1 MASTTMVEKW
11 GLPVLEHPEPYI
23 LYSLE
28 DQEFKDM
35 ADVLVTKQVRVP
47 FTIGEY
53 EDEVLCDVVPSKTR
67 DLLLGLPWQQQ
78 RRAKYDQH
86 TNTYTFSFKNCQIT
100 LAHDKVGQ
108 DQILKRRVRREEN
121 MQRIERGIA
130 AIFKSFEEKLLQIQ
144 NDYRERKRKV
154 EKIEGLIIKET
165 GEKECDKEI
174 EKTKEVEEKEKEKV
188 NKEKR
193 EDNFGKFC
201 ILLH

>member
-1 MASTTMVEKW
+1 M
-11 GLPVLEHPEPYI
+11 
-23 LYSLE
+23 
-28 DQEFKDM
+28 
-35 ADVLVTKQVRVP
+35 
-47 FTIGEY
+47 
-53 EDEVLCDVVPSKTR
+53 
-67 DLLLGLPWQQQ
+67 
-78 RRAKYDQH
+78 
-86 TNTYTFSFKNCQIT
+86 
-100 LAHDKVGQ
+100 
-108 DQILKRRVRREEN
+108 RREEN